1 VNNLFNQDTVTSKY
15 LLETEQGAGLALNEG
30 DYYAGLVDIQQL
42 YVQQKVLKDPR
53 FLLPNAFQGP
63 RTARL
68 MVRWSF

>member
-1 VNNLFNQDTVTSKY
+1 
-15 LLETEQGAGLALNEG
+15 
-30 DYYAGLVDIQQL
+30 
-42 YVQQKVLKDPR
+42 QKVLKDPR